1 MSTIHQACEKLT
13 QFKENRKPR
22 IGTLFPNIFPSS
34 AGKDMGDLA
43 SEVIVPSRTFLQKS
57 LGIYKLDNDAEMLM
71 FPKWFSFPS
80 SSQYKERKGEQFQG
94 EEEDQRGAAPL
105 RDSSASRSSPHV
117 PWRQRIR
124 LQLSAY
130 TKGRSIVHYHFRR
143 DIVSCPFV

>member
-1 MSTIHQACEKLT
+1 
-13 QFKENRKPR
+13 
-22 IGTLFPNIFPSS
+22 
-34 AGKDMGDLA
+34 MGDLA
-43 SEVIVPSRTFLQKS
+43 SEVIVPSSTFLQKS

-117 PWRQRIR
+117 PGVNG
-124 LQLSAY
+124 SAFNCQHIPRA
-130 TKGRSIVHYHFRR
+130 GA
-143 DIVSCPFV
+143 